1 MARLL
6 FLALNPQPRKDYP
19 MPYLI
24 NLIDPADGCQLI
36 THSDLALDIIEAV
49 RLVQLH
55 QAYALSQAWRSAHI
69 TVSAMGHTWF
79 YTTTDAISEGRIER
93 DLIEQVFQ
101 SDVVQ
106 HAMRLIRSRP

>member
-1 MARLL
+1 
-6 FLALNPQPRKDYP
+6 

-36 THSDLALDIIEAV
+36 THSDLALDVTEAV

-55 QAYALSQAWRSAHI
+55 QAYAISQAWRSAHVII
-69 TVSAMGHTWF
+69 TAMGYTWF
-79 YTTTDAISEGRIER
+79 YTTTDVVTQGRIER
-93 DLIEQVFQ
+93 DLTEQVFQ

-106 HAMRLIRSRP
+106 NAIHLITSR